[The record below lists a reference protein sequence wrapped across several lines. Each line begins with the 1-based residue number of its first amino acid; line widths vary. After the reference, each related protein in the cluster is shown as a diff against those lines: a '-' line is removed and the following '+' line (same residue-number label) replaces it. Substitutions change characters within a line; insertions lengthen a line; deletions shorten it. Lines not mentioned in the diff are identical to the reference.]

1 MIKFDY
7 WLIILTKFDKIDL
20 SSLNKITCILHA
32 ENKGYDDM
40 KMTVVQVMKN
50 ISLHDCHAK
59 SNAIL
64 YAIAKDTYTQPLA
77 MYSFSPW
84 LSPRTL

>member
-7 WLIILTKFDKIDL
+7 RLIILTKFDKIDL
-20 SSLNKITCILHA
+20 SFLNKITCILHA
-32 ENKGYDDM
+32 ENKSYDDM
-40 KMTVVQVMKN
+40 KMTVVKVMKN

-64 YAIAKDTYTQPLA
+64 YAIAKDTYTQPSA